1 MLERSFLIISLTV
14 EREGRLKV
22 RSCLNQKVLSC
33 NMLYLIDGYYIR
45 KHLLHFMFVT
55 GKTLEFECRS
65 RKIMSRRLNPH
76 WMLGTDV
83 IQKIVDIRTCR
94 PNRSLVLTSL
104 WKHSSALCTHLC
116 FQVTVLSFLL
126 LFLCPCLS
134 HTRADTDQSPWLYLR
149 CVLWQNRGKWQR
161 RWRRR
166 RVPAAQSKQAAPRRW
181 SSLW

>member
-1 MLERSFLIISLTV
+1 
-14 EREGRLKV
+14 
-22 RSCLNQKVLSC
+22 
-33 NMLYLIDGYYIR
+33 
-45 KHLLHFMFVT
+45 MFVT

-65 RKIMSRRLNPH
+65 RKIMSHRLNPH

-83 IQKIVDIRTCR
+83 IEKIVDIRTCR

-166 RVPAAQSKQAAPRRW
+166 RVPGLKANKRLLGDGAHCDKLGWCRLIRTREPRQEVLP
-181 SSLW
+181 LWFLQ